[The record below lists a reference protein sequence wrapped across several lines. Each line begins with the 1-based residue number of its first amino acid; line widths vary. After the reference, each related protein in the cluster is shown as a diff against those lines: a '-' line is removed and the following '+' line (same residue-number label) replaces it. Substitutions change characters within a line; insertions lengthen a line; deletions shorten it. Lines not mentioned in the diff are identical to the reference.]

1 MLEVYS
7 YFPIMKWHYAKAWI
21 AGRKN
26 RSEMMSSSKSFL
38 PHSFS
43 LMPRSSC
50 DSSALLVMKCQD
62 LLSQLMQFLWPY
74 CFFTMVI
81 VLNQFINPAVPSDIL
96 PWRSSPGHSI
106 NSLWFTKIEKKARP
120 CGAINFKW
128 LSKHASAALT
138 ASLLTLDLCARRQDH
153 PNQPH
158 RCWSR

>member
-38 PHSFS
+38 AHSFS
-43 LMPRSSC
+43 LMPSSSC
-50 DSSALLVMKCQD
+50 DSSTLLVMKCQD

-81 VLNQFINPAVPSDIL
+81 VLNQFINPALPSDIL

-106 NSLWFTKIEKKARP
+106 NSLRFTKIEKKKSQAV
-120 CGAINFKW
+120 GAINFRW
-128 LSKHASAALT
+128 FSKHAPLSPALT
-138 ASLLTLDLCARRQDH
+138 ASLLAPDLPTHQE
-153 PNQPH
+153 QQI
-158 RCWSR
+158 SY